1 MAHCYVTG
9 RKHHTP
15 MANRVGEVNGAGVG
29 APCVFLGSLP
39 VDESYQ
45 EMGLALALLY
55 LCACILE
62 KENSCF
68 GHSCQWN
75 LFFSTSEFTHITE
88 HLIK

>member
-1 MAHCYVTG
+1 
-9 RKHHTP
+9 

-68 GHSCQWN
+68 AYTQRAKQHK
-75 LFFSTSEFTHITE
+75 LSTPSPQTLDHQTE
-88 HLIK
+88 GLR